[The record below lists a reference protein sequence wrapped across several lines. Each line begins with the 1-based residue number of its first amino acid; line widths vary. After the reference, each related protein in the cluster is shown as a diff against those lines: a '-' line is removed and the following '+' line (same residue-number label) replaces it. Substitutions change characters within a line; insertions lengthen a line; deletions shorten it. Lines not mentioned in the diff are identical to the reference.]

1 MIQPLH
7 SIVIPVLN
15 GARFLDACLDSVLAQ
30 LGEAD
35 EAIVVDNG
43 STDRTLDL
51 LAARRDP
58 RLIVLHQ
65 PVRGIS
71 NARNMGLAR
80 AQGRLISFQDCD
92 DLWPPGRQDVLMAAL
107 TDNPTAN
114 AAHGRQRVIFDGMPM
129 DETYAAMDGQHVLM
143 FNILTAMFRRELL
156 DRVGQ
161 FDPSLAVAEDVD
173 YLVRLRQAGMN
184 AVAIDADVH
193 IRRRHDANTTSSTPA
208 TAQRDTLQ
216 ILRRNIVRRR
226 TGD

>member
-1 MIQPLH
+1 MTQPVH
-7 SIVIPVLN
+7 SIIIPVLN

-30 LGEAD
+30 LGETD
-35 EAIVVDNG
+35 EVIVVDNG

-80 AQGRLISFQDCD
+80 ARGRLISFQDCD
-92 DLWPPGRQDVLMAAL
+92 DLWPPGRQDALIAAL
-107 TDNPTAN
+107 AENPAAN
-114 AAHGRQRVIFDGMPM
+114 AAHGRQRVIFDGTSV
-129 DETYAAMDGQHVLM
+129 DETYAAMDGKHVLM
-143 FNILTAMFRRELL
+143 FNILTTMFRRELL

-173 YLVRLRQAGMN
+173 YLVRLRKAGMH

-193 IRRRHDANTTSSTPA
+193 IRRRHDSNSTYSTPA
-208 TAQRDTLQ
+208 TARRDTLQ

-226 TGD
+226 TGV